1 MINLSDDSV
10 SVNIPKELHDKIKEK
25 IQGTSISS
33 VEEYII
39 MNLENEF
46 PEETEYTEEEEAVI
60 RERLR
65 RLGYI
70 E

>member
-1 MINLSDDSV
+1 MAMSEETVTIR
-10 SVNIPKELHDKIKEK
+10 IPKGLYRRIEERIA
-25 IQGTSISS
+25 GTVFSS

-39 MNLENEF
+39 HKLENEF
-46 PEETEYTEEEEAVI
+46 PEEPIYSEEEERII